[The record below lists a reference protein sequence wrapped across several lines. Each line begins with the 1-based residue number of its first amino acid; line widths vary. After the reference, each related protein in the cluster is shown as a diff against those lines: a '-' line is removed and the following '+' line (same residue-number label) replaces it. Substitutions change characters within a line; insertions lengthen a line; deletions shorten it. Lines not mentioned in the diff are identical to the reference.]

1 MLGYISVETADDD
14 YRIDLYV
21 LDIIKP
27 YLSSGINQELSLA
40 ISDNVWDI
48 AYKRG
53 LKDVQNNILGYP
65 IYINDLDETI
75 ENFLNSLKVD
85 R

>member
-1 MLGYISVETADDD
+1 MLGYISVETEDDD

-40 ISDNVWDI
+40 ISTNVWNI

-53 LKDVQNNILGYP
+53 LEEVEDNILGYP
-65 IYINDLDETI
+65 IYIHDLYETI
-75 ENFLNSLKVD
+75 ENFRNSLKVN